1 MHPFFGGRE
10 GFGLEGRG
18 GRGAGDGSR
27 GRGYGDGMGMGRG
40 RRDRGGPDGSLGDP
54 RERFREHMHAV
65 RERFGLSG
73 RGDFGDEGGF
83 RGERGERGDHGGR
96 GGRGG
101 DGGHG
106 HGGRGGRRERLFD
119 SGDFRVLILHLL
131 AQQEP
136 RHGYEIIK
144 AIGQLAGD
152 DYSPSPGAIY
162 PTLTFLEESGSIA
175 IVDPQDTR
183 KRYVL
188 TDEGRKQLAEQ
199 DEAVQRMLRRLE
211 MHQMRT
217 RAQRPAEL
225 TRATENLRTSLRLRL
240 GQGNVDRE
248 VLEKVAE
255 ILDRAAVE
263 IQRV

>member
-65 RERFGLSG
+65 SERFGLSG

-83 RGERGERGDHGGR
+83 RGER

-211 MHQMRT
+211 MHQLRT